1 MKRKIVADS
10 SCDIWELNGVDFAV
24 APITI
29 STDNKHYVDNQEL
42 DVHLMSEELA
52 KYKGVSHTACPSVG
66 SWLDCYEGFDE
77 IFVITLTGAMSGTY
91 NSAMTAKGIYEE
103 ENENVK
109 VHVFDS
115 LSTGPEM
122 RLLIEKLKEMIE
134 EDLTF
139 EEIVE
144 KGQDYL
150 NHTRLFFALK
160 SLHNFAMNGR
170 VSKTVASAIGVLNIS
185 IFATASEK
193 GTIQQI
199 SKCRGEKKVVK
210 SMIEHLEDAGYHGGK
225 VRISHAD
232 NLKLAHNVRDKI
244 LELYPNADIIVYP
257 MGGLCTYYAEKG
269 GLLVGCE
276 CGNLK

>member
-10 SCDIWELNGVDFAV
+10 SCDMWELNGVDFAV

-276 CGNLK
+276 C

>member
-10 SCDIWELNGVDFAV
+10 SCDMWELNGVDFAV
-24 APITI
+24 APMTI

-66 SWLDCYEGFDE
+66 SWLDCYEGYDE
-77 IFVITLTGAMSGTY
+77 VFVVTLTGAMSGTY

-115 LSTGPEM
+115 LSTGPEI
-122 RLLIEKLKEMIE
+122 RLLIEKLKEMID
-134 EDLTF
+134 EDLPF

-170 VSKTVASAIGVLNIS
+170 VSKAVASAIGVLNIS
-185 IFATASEK
+185 IFATASEE

-210 SMIEHLEDAGYHGGK
+210 SMIEHLENAGYHGGK

-257 MGGLCTYYAEKG
+257 MGGLCTYYAEIG

-276 CGNLK
+276 C

>member
-10 SCDIWELNGVDFAV
+10 SCDIWELNVVDFAV

-276 CGNLK
+276 C

>member
-24 APITI
+24 APMTI

-42 DVHLMSEELA
+42 DVRLMSEDLA
-52 KYKGVSHTACPSVG
+52 KYKGISHTACPSVG
-66 SWLDCYEGFDE
+66 SWLDCYEGYDE
-77 IFVITLTGAMSGTY
+77 VFVVTLTGAMSGTY

-103 ENENVK
+103 KNENVK

-170 VSKTVASAIGVLNIS
+170 VSKAVASAIGVLNIS
-185 IFATASEK
+185 IFATASEE

-210 SMIEHLEDAGYHGGK
+210 SMIEHLENAGYHGGK

-276 CGNLK
+276 C

>member
-24 APITI
+24 APMTI
-29 STDNKHYVDNQEL
+29 STDNKHYVDNQKL
-42 DVHLMSEELA
+42 DVRLMSEDLA

-66 SWLDCYEGFDE
+66 SWLDCYEGYDE
-77 IFVITLTGAMSGTY
+77 VFVVTLTGAMSGTY

-134 EDLTF
+134 EDLPF

-150 NHTRLFFALK
+150 KHSRLFFALK

-185 IFATASEK
+185 IFATASEE

-244 LELYPNADIIVYP
+244 LELYPHADIIVYP
-257 MGGLCTYYAEKG
+257 MGGLCTYYAEIG

-276 CGNLK
+276 C

>member
-10 SCDIWELNGVDFAV
+10 SCDMWELNDVDFAV
-24 APITI
+24 APLTI
-29 STDNKHYVDNQEL
+29 STDNKHYVDNQKL
-42 DVHLMSEELA
+42 DVRLMSEDLA
-52 KYKGVSHTACPSVG
+52 KYKGISHTACPSVG
-66 SWLDCYEGFDE
+66 SWLDCYEGYDE
-77 IFVITLTGAMSGTY
+77 VFVVTLTGSMSGTY

-134 EDLTF
+134 EDLPF

-170 VSKTVASAIGVLNIS
+170 VSKAVASAIGVLNIS
-185 IFATASEK
+185 IFATASEE

-210 SMIEHLEDAGYHGGK
+210 SMIEHLENAGYHGGK

-244 LELYPNADIIVYP
+244 LELYPHADIIVYP
-257 MGGLCTYYAEKG
+257 MGGLCTYYAEIG

-276 CGNLK
+276 C

>member
-10 SCDIWELNGVDFAV
+10 SCDMWELNSVDFAV

-42 DVHLMSEELA
+42 DVHLMSEDLA

-66 SWLDCYEGFDE
+66 SWLDCYEGYDE
-77 IFVITLTGAMSGTY
+77 VFVITLTGTMSGTY

-134 EDLTF
+134 EDLPF

-150 NHTRLFFALK
+150 NHSRLFFALK

-185 IFATASEK
+185 IFATASEE

-210 SMIEHLEDAGYHGGK
+210 SMIEHLENAGYHGGK

-257 MGGLCTYYAEKG
+257 MGGLCTYYAEIG

-276 CGNLK
+276 C

>member
-10 SCDIWELNGVDFAV
+10 SCDMWELNGVDFAV

-66 SWLDCYEGFDE
+66 SWLDCYEGYDE
-77 IFVITLTGAMSGTY
+77 VFVVTLTGAMSGTY

-103 ENENVK
+103 ENGNVK

-134 EDLTF
+134 EDLPF

-150 NHTRLFFALK
+150 NHSRLFFALK

-170 VSKTVASAIGVLNIS
+170 VSKAVASAIGVLNIS
-185 IFATASEK
+185 IFATASEE

-210 SMIEHLEDAGYHGGK
+210 SMIEHLENAGYHGGK

-257 MGGLCTYYAEKG
+257 MGGLCTYYAEIG

-276 CGNLK
+276 C

>member
-10 SCDIWELNGVDFAV
+10 SCDMWELNGVDFAV
-24 APITI
+24 APLTI

-42 DVHLMSEELA
+42 DVHLMSEDLA
-52 KYKGVSHTACPSVG
+52 KYKGVSHTACPSAG
-66 SWLDCYEGFDE
+66 AWLDCYEGYDE
-77 IFVITLTGAMSGTY
+77 VFVVTLTGAMSGTY

-170 VSKTVASAIGVLNIS
+170 VSKAVASAIGVLNIS
-185 IFATASEK
+185 IFATASEE

-210 SMIEHLEDAGYHGGK
+210 SMIEHLENAGYHGGK

-232 NLKLAHNVRDKI
+232 NLKLAHNIRDKI
-244 LELYPNADIIVYP
+244 LEFYPHADIIVYP
-257 MGGLCTYYAEKG
+257 MGGLCTYYAEIG

-276 CGNLK
+276 C

>member
-10 SCDIWELNGVDFAV
+10 SCDMWELNGVDFAV
-24 APITI
+24 APMTI

-42 DVHLMSEELA
+42 DVHLMSEDLA

-66 SWLDCYEGFDE
+66 SWLDCYEGYDE
-77 IFVITLTGAMSGTY
+77 VFVVTLTGAMSGTY

-103 ENENVK
+103 ENDNVK

-150 NHTRLFFALK
+150 KHTRLFFALK

-170 VSKTVASAIGVLNIS
+170 VNKAVASAIGVLNIS
-185 IFATASEK
+185 IFATASEE

-210 SMIEHLEDAGYHGGK
+210 SMIEHLENAGYHGGK
-225 VRISHAD
+225 VRISHAY
-232 NLKLAHNVRDKI
+232 NLKLAHSVRDKI
-244 LELYPNADIIVYP
+244 LELYPHADIIVYP
-257 MGGLCTYYAEKG
+257 MGGLCTYYAEIG

-276 CGNLK
+276 C

>member
-10 SCDIWELNGVDFAV
+10 SCDMWELNDVNFAV
-24 APITI
+24 APLTI

-42 DVHLMSEELA
+42 DVHLMSEDLA

-66 SWLDCYEGFDE
+66 SWLDCYEGYDE
-77 IFVITLTGAMSGTY
+77 VFVVTLTGAMSGTY

-103 ENENVK
+103 ENDNVK

-134 EDLTF
+134 EDLPF

-150 NHTRLFFALK
+150 KHTRLFFALK

-170 VSKTVASAIGVLNIS
+170 VNKAVASAIGVLNIS
-185 IFATASEK
+185 IFATASEE

-210 SMIEHLEDAGYHGGK
+210 SMIEHLENAGYHGGK
-225 VRISHAD
+225 VRISHAN

-244 LELYPNADIIVYP
+244 LELYPHADIIVYP
-257 MGGLCTYYAEKG
+257 MGGLCTYYAEIG

-276 CGNLK
+276 C

>member
-10 SCDIWELNGVDFAV
+10 SCDMWELNGVDFAV

-66 SWLDCYEGFDE
+66 SWLDCYEGYDE
-77 IFVITLTGAMSGTY
+77 MFVVTLTGAMSGTY

-134 EDLTF
+134 EDLPF

-150 NHTRLFFALK
+150 NHSRLFFALK

-170 VSKTVASAIGVLNIS
+170 VSKAVASAIGVLNIS
-185 IFATASEK
+185 IFATASEE

-210 SMIEHLEDAGYHGGK
+210 SMIEHLENAGYHGGK

-257 MGGLCTYYAEKG
+257 MGGLCTYYAEIG

-276 CGNLK
+276 C

>member
-10 SCDIWELNGVDFAV
+10 SCDMWELNGVDFAV
-24 APITI
+24 APMTI

-77 IFVITLTGAMSGTY
+77 VFVITLTSAMSGTY

-122 RLLIEKLKEMIE
+122 RLLIEKLKEMID
-134 EDLTF
+134 EDLPF

-150 NHTRLFFALK
+150 NHSRLFFALK

-170 VSKTVASAIGVLNIS
+170 VSKAVASAIGVLNIS
-185 IFATASEK
+185 IFATASEE

-210 SMIEHLEDAGYHGGK
+210 SMIEHLENAGYHGGK

-257 MGGLCTYYAEKG
+257 MGGLCTYYAEIG

-276 CGNLK
+276 C

>member
-1 MKRKIVADS
+1 MKRKIVTDS

-24 APITI
+24 APMTI

-42 DVHLMSEELA
+42 DVRLMSEDLA

-66 SWLDCYEGFDE
+66 SWLDCYEGYDE
-77 IFVITLTGAMSGTY
+77 VFVVTLTGAMSGTY

-103 ENENVK
+103 EEDENVK
-109 VHVFDS
+109 IHVFDS

-170 VSKTVASAIGVLNIS
+170 VSKAVASAIGVLNIS
-185 IFATASEK
+185 IFATASEE

-210 SMIEHLEDAGYHGGK
+210 SMIEHLENAGYHGGK

-244 LELYPNADIIVYP
+244 LELYPHADIIVYP
-257 MGGLCTYYAEKG
+257 MGGLCTYYAEIG

-276 CGNLK
+276 C

>member
-10 SCDIWELNGVDFAV
+10 SCDMWELNGVDFAV
-24 APITI
+24 APMTI

-77 IFVITLTGAMSGTY
+77 VFVITLTGTMSGTY

-103 ENENVK
+103 ENDNVK

-134 EDLTF
+134 EDLPF

-150 NHTRLFFALK
+150 NHSRLFFALK

-170 VSKTVASAIGVLNIS
+170 VSKAVASAIGVLNIS
-185 IFATASEK
+185 IFATASEE

-257 MGGLCTYYAEKG
+257 MGGLCTYYAEIG

-276 CGNLK
+276 C

>member
-10 SCDIWELNGVDFAV
+10 SCDMWELNGVDFAV

-66 SWLDCYEGFDE
+66 SWLDCYEGYDE
-77 IFVITLTGAMSGTY
+77 VFVVTLTGAMSGTY

-103 ENENVK
+103 ENEDVK

-134 EDLTF
+134 EDLPF

-150 NHTRLFFALK
+150 NHSRLFFALK

-170 VSKTVASAIGVLNIS
+170 VSKAVASAIGVLNIS
-185 IFATASEK
+185 IFATASEE

-210 SMIEHLEDAGYHGGK
+210 SMIEHLENAGYHGGK

-257 MGGLCTYYAEKG
+257 MGGLCTYYAEIG

-276 CGNLK
+276 C

>member
-10 SCDIWELNGVDFAV
+10 SCDMWELNGVDFAV
-24 APITI
+24 APMTI

-42 DVHLMSEELA
+42 DVHLMSEDLA

-66 SWLDCYEGFDE
+66 SWLDCYEGYDE
-77 IFVITLTGAMSGTY
+77 VFVVTLTGAMSGTY

-150 NHTRLFFALK
+150 KHTRLFFALK

-170 VSKTVASAIGVLNIS
+170 VNKAVASAIGVSNIS
-185 IFATASEK
+185 IFATASEE

-210 SMIEHLEDAGYHGGK
+210 SMIEHLENAGYHGGK

-232 NLKLAHNVRDKI
+232 NLKLAHSVRDKI
-244 LELYPNADIIVYP
+244 LELYPHADIIVYP
-257 MGGLCTYYAEKG
+257 MGGLCTYYAEIG

-276 CGNLK
+276 C

>member
-10 SCDIWELNGVDFAV
+10 SCDMWELNGVDFAV

-42 DVHLMSEELA
+42 DVHLMSEDLA

-66 SWLDCYEGFDE
+66 SWLDCYEGYDE
-77 IFVITLTGAMSGTY
+77 VFVITLTGTMSGTY

-103 ENENVK
+103 ENDNVK

-134 EDLTF
+134 EDLPF
-139 EEIVE
+139 DEIVE

-150 NHTRLFFALK
+150 NHSRLFFALK

-185 IFATASEK
+185 IFATASEE

-210 SMIEHLEDAGYHGGK
+210 SMIEHLENAGYHGGK

-257 MGGLCTYYAEKG
+257 MGGLCTYYAEIG

-276 CGNLK
+276 C

>member
-66 SWLDCYEGFDE
+66 SWLDCYEGYDE
-77 IFVITLTGAMSGTY
+77 VFVVTLTGAMSGTY

-134 EDLTF
+134 EDLPF

-150 NHTRLFFALK
+150 KHSRLFFALK

-185 IFATASEK
+185 IFATASEE

-210 SMIEHLEDAGYHGGK
+210 SMIEHLENSGYHGGK

-244 LELYPNADIIVYP
+244 LELYPHADIIVYP
-257 MGGLCTYYAEKG
+257 MGGLCTYYAEIG

-276 CGNLK
+276 C

>member
-10 SCDIWELNGVDFAV
+10 SCDMWELNGVDFAV

-66 SWLDCYEGFDE
+66 SWLDCYEGYDE
-77 IFVITLTGAMSGTY
+77 VFVVTLTGAMSGTY

-134 EDLTF
+134 EDLPF

-150 NHTRLFFALK
+150 NHSRLFFALK

-170 VSKTVASAIGVLNIS
+170 VSKAVASAIGVLNIS
-185 IFATASEK
+185 IFATASEE

-210 SMIEHLEDAGYHGGK
+210 SMIEHLENAGYHGGK

-257 MGGLCTYYAEKG
+257 MGGLCTYYAEIG

-276 CGNLK
+276 C

>member
-24 APITI
+24 APMTI

-42 DVHLMSEELA
+42 DVRLMSEDLA
-52 KYKGVSHTACPSVG
+52 KYKGISHTACPSVG
-66 SWLDCYEGFDE
+66 SWLDCYEGYDE
-77 IFVITLTGAMSGTY
+77 VFVVTLTGAMSGTY

-122 RLLIEKLKEMIE
+122 RLLIEKLKKMIE
-134 EDLTF
+134 EDLPF

-170 VSKTVASAIGVLNIS
+170 VSKAVASAIGVLNIS
-185 IFATASEK
+185 IFATASEE

-210 SMIEHLEDAGYHGGK
+210 SMIEHLENAGYHGGK

-244 LELYPNADIIVYP
+244 LELYPHADIIVYP
-257 MGGLCTYYAEKG
+257 MGGLCTYYAEIG

-276 CGNLK
+276 C

>member
-24 APITI
+24 APMTI

-42 DVHLMSEELA
+42 DVRLMSEDLA
-52 KYKGVSHTACPSVG
+52 KYKGISHTACPSVG

-77 IFVITLTGAMSGTY
+77 VFVVTLTGSMSGTY

-134 EDLTF
+134 EDLPF

-170 VSKTVASAIGVLNIS
+170 VSKAVASAIGVLNIS
-185 IFATASEK
+185 IFATASEE

-210 SMIEHLEDAGYHGGK
+210 SMIEHLENAGYHGGK

-232 NLKLAHNVRDKI
+232 NLKLAHSVRDKI
-244 LELYPNADIIVYP
+244 LELYPHADIIVYP
-257 MGGLCTYYAEKG
+257 MGGLCTYYAEIG

-276 CGNLK
+276 C

>member
-139 EEIVE
+139 EKIVE

-276 CGNLK
+276 C

>member
-10 SCDIWELNGVDFAV
+10 SCDMWELNGVDFAV

-77 IFVITLTGAMSGTY
+77 VFVITLTGTMSGTY

-103 ENENVK
+103 ENDNVK

-134 EDLTF
+134 EDLPF

-150 NHTRLFFALK
+150 NHSRLFFALK

-170 VSKTVASAIGVLNIS
+170 VSKAVASAIGVLNIS
-185 IFATASEK
+185 IFATASEE

-210 SMIEHLEDAGYHGGK
+210 SMIEHLENAGYHGGK

-257 MGGLCTYYAEKG
+257 MGGLCTYYAEIG

-276 CGNLK
+276 C

>member
-10 SCDIWELNGVDFAV
+10 SCDMWELNGVDFAV
-24 APITI
+24 APMTI

-42 DVHLMSEELA
+42 DVRLMSEDLA

-66 SWLDCYEGFDE
+66 SWLDCYEGYDE
-77 IFVITLTGAMSGTY
+77 VFVITLTGSMSGTY

-103 ENENVK
+103 ENDNVK

-134 EDLTF
+134 EDLPF

-150 NHTRLFFALK
+150 KHTRLFFALK

-170 VSKTVASAIGVLNIS
+170 INKAVASAIGVLNIS
-185 IFATASEK
+185 IFATASEE

-210 SMIEHLEDAGYHGGK
+210 SMIEHLENAGYHGGK

-232 NLKLAHNVRDKI
+232 NLKLAHNVRNKI
-244 LELYPNADIIVYP
+244 LELYPHADIIVYP
-257 MGGLCTYYAEKG
+257 MGGLCTYYAEIG

-276 CGNLK
+276 C

>member
-10 SCDIWELNGVDFAV
+10 SCDMWELNGVDFAV
-24 APITI
+24 APMTI

-66 SWLDCYEGFDE
+66 SWLDCYEGYDE
-77 IFVITLTGAMSGTY
+77 VFVVTLTGAMSGTY

-134 EDLTF
+134 EDLPF

-150 NHTRLFFALK
+150 NHSRLFFALK

-185 IFATASEK
+185 IFATASEE

-210 SMIEHLEDAGYHGGK
+210 SMIEHLENVGYHGGK

-232 NLKLAHNVRDKI
+232 NLKLAHSVRDKI
-244 LELYPNADIIVYP
+244 LELYPHADIIVYP
-257 MGGLCTYYAEKG
+257 MGGLCTYYAEIG

-276 CGNLK
+276 C

>member
-10 SCDIWELNGVDFAV
+10 SCDMWELNDVDFAV
-24 APITI
+24 APLTI

-42 DVHLMSEELA
+42 DVHLMSEDLA
-52 KYKGVSHTACPSVG
+52 KYKGVSHTACPSAG
-66 SWLDCYEGFDE
+66 AWLDCYEGYDE
-77 IFVITLTGAMSGTY
+77 VFVVTLTGAMSGTY

-122 RLLIEKLKEMIE
+122 RLLIEKLKKMIE

-276 CGNLK
+276 C

>member
-10 SCDIWELNGVDFAV
+10 SCDMWELNGVDFAV
-24 APITI
+24 APMTI

-52 KYKGVSHTACPSVG
+52 KYKGVSHTACPSIG

-77 IFVITLTGAMSGTY
+77 VFVITLTSAMSGTY

-122 RLLIEKLKEMIE
+122 RLLIEKLKEMID
-134 EDLTF
+134 EDLPF

-170 VSKTVASAIGVLNIS
+170 VSKAVASAIGVLNIS
-185 IFATASEK
+185 IFATASEE

-199 SKCRGEKKVVK
+199 SKCHGEKKVVK
-210 SMIEHLEDAGYHGGK
+210 SMIEHLENAGYHGGK

-276 CGNLK
+276 C

>member
-66 SWLDCYEGFDE
+66 SWLDCYEGYDE
-77 IFVITLTGAMSGTY
+77 VFVVTLTGAMSGTY

-134 EDLTF
+134 EDLPF

-150 NHTRLFFALK
+150 KHSRLFFALK

-185 IFATASEK
+185 IFATASEE

-210 SMIEHLEDAGYHGGK
+210 SMIEHLENAGYHGGK

-257 MGGLCTYYAEKG
+257 MGGLCTYYAEIG

-276 CGNLK
+276 C

>member
-10 SCDIWELNGVDFAV
+10 SCDMWELNGVDFAV

-66 SWLDCYEGFDE
+66 SWLDCYEGYDE
-77 IFVITLTGAMSGTY
+77 VFVVTLTGAMSGTY

-134 EDLTF
+134 EDLPF

-150 NHTRLFFALK
+150 NHSRLFFALK

-185 IFATASEK
+185 IFATASEE

-257 MGGLCTYYAEKG
+257 MGGLCTYYAEIG

-276 CGNLK
+276 C

>member
-24 APITI
+24 APMTI
-29 STDNKHYVDNQEL
+29 STDNKHYVDNQKL
-42 DVHLMSEELA
+42 DVRLMSEDLA
-52 KYKGVSHTACPSVG
+52 KYKGISHTACPSVG

-77 IFVITLTGAMSGTY
+77 VFVVTLTGSMSGTY

-109 VHVFDS
+109 VHVFYS

-139 EEIVE
+139 EEIIE

-170 VSKTVASAIGVLNIS
+170 VSKAVASAIGVLNIS
-185 IFATASEK
+185 IFATASEE

-210 SMIEHLEDAGYHGGK
+210 SMIEHLENAGYHGGK

-244 LELYPNADIIVYP
+244 LELYPHADIIVYP
-257 MGGLCTYYAEKG
+257 MGGLCTYYAEIG

-276 CGNLK
+276 C

>member
-10 SCDIWELNGVDFAV
+10 SCDMWELNGVDFAV

-134 EDLTF
+134 EDLPF

-150 NHTRLFFALK
+150 NHSRLFFALK

-185 IFATASEK
+185 IFATASEE

-210 SMIEHLEDAGYHGGK
+210 SMIEHLENAGYHGGK

-276 CGNLK
+276 C

>member
-10 SCDIWELNGVDFAV
+10 SCDMWELNGVDFAV

-66 SWLDCYEGFDE
+66 SWLDCYEGYDE
-77 IFVITLTGAMSGTY
+77 VFVVTLTGAMSGTY

-134 EDLTF
+134 EDLPF

-185 IFATASEK
+185 IFATASEE

-210 SMIEHLEDAGYHGGK
+210 SMIEHLENAGYHGGK

-276 CGNLK
+276 C

>member
-134 EDLTF
+134 EDLPF

-185 IFATASEK
+185 IFATASEE

-244 LELYPNADIIVYP
+244 LELYPHADIIVYP
-257 MGGLCTYYAEKG
+257 MGGLCTYYAEIG

-276 CGNLK
+276 C

>member
-244 LELYPNADIIVYP
+244 LEPYPNADIIVYP

-276 CGNLK
+276 C

>member
-10 SCDIWELNGVDFAV
+10 SCDMWELNGVDFAV
-24 APITI
+24 APMTI

-77 IFVITLTGAMSGTY
+77 VFVITLTGAMSGTY

-122 RLLIEKLKEMIE
+122 RLLIEKLKEMID
-134 EDLTF
+134 EDLPF

-170 VSKTVASAIGVLNIS
+170 VSKAVASAIGVLNIS
-185 IFATASEK
+185 IFATASEE

-210 SMIEHLEDAGYHGGK
+210 SVIEHLENAGYHGGK

-276 CGNLK
+276 C

>member
-10 SCDIWELNGVDFAV
+10 SCDMWELNGVDFAV
-24 APITI
+24 APMTI

-42 DVHLMSEELA
+42 DVHLMSEDLA
-52 KYKGVSHTACPSVG
+52 KYKGISHTACPSVG
-66 SWLDCYEGFDE
+66 SWLDCYEGYDE
-77 IFVITLTGAMSGTY
+77 VFVVTLTGAMSGTY
-91 NSAMTAKGIYEE
+91 NSAMAAKGIYEE
-103 ENENVK
+103 ENDNVK

-134 EDLTF
+134 EDLPF

-170 VSKTVASAIGVLNIS
+170 VSKAVASAIGVLNIS
-185 IFATASEK
+185 IFATASEE

-199 SKCRGEKKVVK
+199 SKCRGEKKVIR
-210 SMIEHLEDAGYHGGK
+210 SMIEHLENAGYHGGK

-244 LELYPNADIIVYP
+244 LELYPHADIIVYP
-257 MGGLCTYYAEKG
+257 MGGLCTYYAEIG

-276 CGNLK
+276 C

>member
-10 SCDIWELNGVDFAV
+10 SCDMWELNGVDFAV

-134 EDLTF
+134 EDLPF

-150 NHTRLFFALK
+150 NHSRLFFALK

-170 VSKTVASAIGVLNIS
+170 VSKAVASAIGVLNIS
-185 IFATASEK
+185 IFATASEE

-210 SMIEHLEDAGYHGGK
+210 SMIEHLENAGYHGGK

-257 MGGLCTYYAEKG
+257 MGGLCTYYAEIG

-276 CGNLK
+276 C

>member
-10 SCDIWELNGVDFAV
+10 SCDMWELNDVDFAV
-24 APITI
+24 APLTI
-29 STDNKHYVDNQEL
+29 SIDNKHYVDNQEL
-42 DVHLMSEELA
+42 DVHLMSEDLA
-52 KYKGVSHTACPSVG
+52 KYKGVSHTACPSAG
-66 SWLDCYEGFDE
+66 AWLDCYEGFDE
-77 IFVITLTGAMSGTY
+77 VFVVTLTGSMSGTY

-134 EDLTF
+134 EDLPF

-170 VSKTVASAIGVLNIS
+170 VSKAVASAIGVLNIS
-185 IFATASEK
+185 IFATASEE

-210 SMIEHLEDAGYHGGK
+210 SMIEHLENAGYHGGK
-225 VRISHAD
+225 IRISHAD
-232 NLKLAHNVRDKI
+232 NLKLAHSVRDKI
-244 LELYPNADIIVYP
+244 LELYPHADIIVYP
-257 MGGLCTYYAEKG
+257 MGGLCTYYAEIG

-276 CGNLK
+276 C